1 VPHWIDADSQESM
14 KIIISQYRNI
24 IFYLGIITISFLLLF
39 YEVLFKLVDVWETN
53 PNYSHGYFIPFLA
66 GFMVWFRRK
75 EIFGVDIAPSF
86 TWGVL
91 VILAG
96 MIQLFMGYLANVN
109 FLSAT
114 SIIPVLLGISLFF
127 WGTAVTRRLL
137 VPVLFLIFMIPLPA
151 IIWNQL
157 AFPLSLMASRLSAD
171 FIHFLGMPILREG
184 NILFLPDVTLQ
195 VEEVCSGLRSLTT
208 MFALSALVA
217 YLSPLN
223 RFFKLVVFLAA
234 VPIAI
239 AGNIVRLIATA
250 ILARHYG
257 PAVAEGL
264 IHDFSGWLIFVFG
277 LIILLLLQT
286 LLTRLDPVKKAPVS
300 GDSDIEK

>member
-1 VPHWIDADSQESM
+1 VCKKKESM
-14 KIIISQYRNI
+14 KNLILQNRNI
-24 IFYLGIITISFLLLF
+24 IFYLSVITISFVLLF
-39 YEVLFKLVDVWETN
+39 HEVLLKLVAIWETN

-66 GFMVWFRRK
+66 GLMIWLKRG
-75 EIFGVDIAPSF
+75 EIFGVAIAPSL
-86 TWGVL
+86 TWGV
-91 VILAG
+91 VFVLAG
-96 MIQLFMGYLANVN
+96 ITQLFMGYLANVN

-114 SIIPVLLGISLFF
+114 SLIPVLLGISLFF
-127 WGTAVTRRLL
+127 WGTSVTRRLL

-157 AFPLSLMASRLSAD
+157 AFPLSLMASKLSAD
-171 FIHFLGMPILREG
+171 FIHILGMPILREG
-184 NILFLPDVTLQ
+184 NILYLPNVTLQ

-223 RFFKLVVFLAA
+223 RVFKLVVFLAA

-257 PAVAEGL
+257 PVVAEGF

-277 LIILLLLQT
+277 LIILLLLQM
-286 LLTRLDPVKKAPVS
+286 LLTRLDP
-300 GDSDIEK
+300 EKNV